1 MISIYQKICYNF
13 CGKYYF
19 SQKYLHNGGYLF
31 MDTKIIYEVNEDY
44 AGIGKDWS
52 ARIIGVFDNLTLVKF
67 VDGQGLYALFE
78 GALYNEDLK
87 KVTLKFTKNVYVF
100 DSFVD
105 AVNKFAAEVSRRRF
119 NSAF

>member
-1 MISIYQKICYNF
+1 MNTSIV
-13 CGKYYF
+13 
-19 SQKYLHNGGYLF
+19 
-31 MDTKIIYEVNEDY
+31 YETNEDY

-67 VDGQGLYALFE
+67 VDGQNLYALFE
-78 GALYNEDLK
+78 GALYSEELK

-100 DSFVD
+100 DSLVD
-105 AVNKFAAEVSRRRF
+105 AINTFAAEVSQRRF

>member
-1 MISIYQKICYNF
+1 MEVST
-13 CGKYYF
+13 
-19 SQKYLHNGGYLF
+19 
-31 MDTKIIYEVNEDY
+31 MDTKIIYEVNENY

-78 GALYNEDLK
+78 GAIYNEDLK

-100 DSFVD
+100 NSFVD
-105 AVNKFAAEVSRRRF
+105 AVNKFAAEISQRRF

>member
-1 MISIYQKICYNF
+1 
-13 CGKYYF
+13 
-19 SQKYLHNGGYLF
+19 
-31 MDTKIIYEVNEDY
+31 MDTKIIYETNEDY
-44 AGIGKDWS
+44 AGVPKDWS
-52 ARIIGVFDNLTLVKF
+52 VRIIGVFDNLTLVQF

-78 GALYNEDLK
+78 GAIYSEDLK

-105 AVNKFAAEVSRRRF
+105 AVNKFTSEVSQRRF

>member
-1 MISIYQKICYNF
+1 
-13 CGKYYF
+13 
-19 SQKYLHNGGYLF
+19 
-31 MDTKIIYEVNEDY
+31 MDTKIVYTVNENWD
-44 AGIGKDWS
+44 GIGKDWS

-78 GALYNEDLK
+78 GALYSEDLK

-105 AVNKFAAEVSRRRF
+105 AVNKFTSEVSWRRF

>member
-1 MISIYQKICYNF
+1 MN
-13 CGKYYF
+13 
-19 SQKYLHNGGYLF
+19 
-31 MDTKIIYEVNEDY
+31 TKIVYTVNENWDE
-44 AGIGKDWS
+44 IGKDWS

-100 DSFVD
+100 DSLVD
-105 AVNKFAAEVSRRRF
+105 AINKFASEVSWRRF
-119 NSAF
+119 NSVF

>member
-1 MISIYQKICYNF
+1 MNT
-13 CGKYYF
+13 
-19 SQKYLHNGGYLF
+19 N
-31 MDTKIIYEVNEDY
+31 IIYEVNEDY

-78 GALYNEDLK
+78 GARYSEQLK

-100 DSFVD
+100 DSLID
-105 AVNKFAAEVSRRRF
+105 AINKFTSEVSQRRF

>member
-1 MISIYQKICYNF
+1 
-13 CGKYYF
+13 
-19 SQKYLHNGGYLF
+19 
-31 MDTKIIYEVNEDY
+31 MDTNIIYEVNEDY
-44 AGIGKDWS
+44 AGIPKDWS

-78 GALYNEDLK
+78 EAIYNEDLK

-100 DSFVD
+100 NSLID
-105 AVNKFAAEVSRRRF
+105 AVNKFTTEVSRRRF

>member
-1 MISIYQKICYNF
+1 
-13 CGKYYF
+13 
-19 SQKYLHNGGYLF
+19 

-52 ARIIGVFDNLTLVKF
+52 AQIIGVFDNLTLVKF
-67 VDGQGLYALFE
+67 VDGQNLYALFE
-78 GALYNEDLK
+78 GALYSEELK

-100 DSFVD
+100 DSLID
-105 AVNKFAAEVSRRRF
+105 AVNKFTSEASQRRF

>member
-1 MISIYQKICYNF
+1 
-13 CGKYYF
+13 
-19 SQKYLHNGGYLF
+19 

-52 ARIIGVFDNLTLVKF
+52 TRIIGVFDNLTLVKF
-67 VDGQGLYALFE
+67 VDGQNLYALIE
-78 GALYNEDLK
+78 GALYNKDLK

-100 DSFVD
+100 DSLVD
-105 AVNKFAAEVSRRRF
+105 AINKFTSEVSQRRF

>member
-1 MISIYQKICYNF
+1 
-13 CGKYYF
+13 
-19 SQKYLHNGGYLF
+19 

-52 ARIIGVFDNLTLVKF
+52 ARIIGIFDNLTLVKF
-67 VDGQGLYALFE
+67 VDGQNLYALLE
-78 GALYNEDLK
+78 DALYSEELK

-105 AVNKFAAEVSRRRF
+105 AINTFAAEVSQRRF